1 MSQTERKVIVIPSK
15 PEAAQQTAVK
25 RQLRVAAYCRVSTEE
40 EEQQSSY
47 EAQCHYYTDKIM
59 TNPDWTMAGIFADE
73 GITGT
78 SARKRPEFLRMIR
91 LCRQKKIDLVLTKSI
106 SRFARNTVDCL
117 DYVRALRTLGIAV
130 IFEKENINT
139 LESDSEMLITLLGAF
154 AQAESESISA
164 NVRWGKRQ
172 AMREG
177 KVSIQYKKLYAF
189 RRGENGEPEVIPE
202 QAEVVRQ
209 IFRQYLSGASLRM
222 IGESLESSQIP
233 NVTGGAAWSISAIRN
248 ILTNEKYCGDVLLQK
263 TYVRDCISKQ
273 VVRNTGQLP
282 MYLVRNNHQGIVER
296 KTFDAV
302 QTEMARR
309 NAGKSPSKK
318 NASTGMTSY
327 ASKYALS
334 ERLVCGEC
342 GTLYR
347 RCTWKKNGKSR
358 VVWRCVSRLD
368 YGRKYCHDSPTLD
381 EEPLQQAILD
391 AINRSMS
398 RKGDLIGQ
406 ITGAMELELSP
417 IPGVT
422 MSLADL
428 DRRLAELETQF
439 QDLLAEAAEGSYQD
453 YMAQFKSI
461 ADEMAALKEKRTEL
475 EAQRRNC
482 GRIIRRVQEA
492 AEAMESASSELI
504 QWDESII
511 RQLVDTVKVLA
522 PNRIRVYLRS
532 GLEIEQEIESNV
544 DL

>member
-1 MSQTERKVIVIPSK
+1 MS
-15 PEAAQQTAVK
+15 
-25 RQLRVAAYCRVSTEE
+25 
-40 EEQQSSY
+40 
-47 EAQCHYYTDKIM
+47 
-59 TNPDWTMAGIFADE
+59 AGA
-73 GITGT
+73 
-78 SARKRPEFLRMIR
+78 SARP
-91 LCRQKKIDLVLTKSI
+91 C
-106 SRFARNTVDCL
+106 
-117 DYVRALRTLGIAV
+117 G
-130 IFEKENINT
+130 
-139 LESDSEMLITLLGAF
+139 
-154 AQAESESISA
+154 
-164 NVRWGKRQ
+164 
-172 AMREG
+172 EG
-177 KVSIQYKKLYAF
+177 KVSIQYKKAVCF
-189 RRGENGEPEVIPE
+189 PPWENGEPEVIPE

-209 IFRQYLSGASLRM
+209 IFRQYLAGASLRM
-222 IGESLESSQIP
+222 IGESLESGQIP
-233 NVTGGAAWSISAIRN
+233 NVTGGGSVVHLRHPQHFDQREVLRRCAA
-248 ILTNEKYCGDVLLQK
+248 QK

-282 MYLVRNNHQGIVER
+282 MYLVRNNHQGIVDR

-309 NAGKSPSKK
+309 SAGKSPSKK

-381 EEPLQQAILD
+381 EGPLQQAILD

-439 QDLLAEAAEGSYQD
+439 QDLLAGGS
-453 YMAQFKSI
+453 
-461 ADEMAALKEKRTEL
+461 R
-475 EAQRRNC
+475 
-482 GRIIRRVQEA
+482 G
-492 AEAMESASSELI
+492 
-504 QWDESII
+504 
-511 RQLVDTVKVLA
+511 QL
-522 PNRIRVYLRS
+522 S
-532 GLEIEQEIESNV
+532 GLYGTIQIHSR
-544 DL
+544 

>member
-59 TNPDWTMAGIFADE
+59 TNSDWTMAGIFADE

-117 DYVRALRTLGIAV
+117 DYVRALRALGIAV

-209 IFRQYLSGASLRM
+209 IFRQYLAGASLRM
-222 IGESLESSQIP
+222 IGESLESGQIP
-233 NVTGGAAWSISAIRN
+233 NVTGGAAWSISAIRS

-282 MYLVRNNHQGIVER
+282 MYLVRNNHQGIVDR

-309 NAGKSPSKK
+309 SAGKSPSKK

-381 EEPLQQAILD
+381 EGPLQQAILD

-398 RKGDLIGQ
+398 R
-406 ITGAMELELSP
+406 
-417 IPGVT
+417 
-422 MSLADL
+422 
-428 DRRLAELETQF
+428 
-439 QDLLAEAAEGSYQD
+439 
-453 YMAQFKSI
+453 
-461 ADEMAALKEKRTEL
+461 
-475 EAQRRNC
+475 
-482 GRIIRRVQEA
+482 
-492 AEAMESASSELI
+492 
-504 QWDESII
+504 
-511 RQLVDTVKVLA
+511 
-522 PNRIRVYLRS
+522 
-532 GLEIEQEIESNV
+532 
-544 DL
+544 